1 MIYIEQGVVN
11 QIVLTLTEVT
21 TVPTPHY
28 LFAFTNEMNTLSVTQ
43 LFTTAD
49 TSLWPERYNLFVLNE
64 PVDIIL
70 NQGQFIYQIYQ
81 SSTPYILPLTIA
93 QSTGVVILQPTTRWG
108 YQQAMWKQ
116 STLRWGTQVEHHWL
130 RRYPRHA
137 SSATSAPVNGDDLH
151 LLFVQKHS
159 VRGDGAWDR
168 HGREG

>member
-28 LFAFTNEMNTLSVTQ
+28 LFAFTNEMNTTSSTQ

-49 TSLWPERYNLFVLNE
+49 LSLWTERYNLFVLNE

-70 NQGQFIYQIYQ
+70 KQGQFIYQIYQ

-93 QSTGVVILQPTTRWG
+93 QSTGVVIEEGRMVVSGPI
-108 YQQAMWKQ
+108 
-116 STLRWGTQVEHHWL
+116 GTSI
-130 RRYPRHA
+130 Y
-137 SSATSAPVNGDDLH
+137 D
-151 LLFVQKHS
+151 
-159 VRGDGAWDR
+159 
-168 HGREG
+168 